1 MGESPF
7 SEVEAHGHLRVSGW
21 AQSVPCTRVGV
32 GRWWFGLCRLGTLEP
47 WADLSH
53 PCSGADAP
61 SPALRGYLQAHFFPD
76 AVLGRDEGARP
87 QRV

>member
-7 SEVEAHGHLRVSGW
+7 SEVEAHGYLRVSGW
-21 AQSVPCTRVGV
+21 AQSVPSTGVGV
-32 GRWWFGLCRLGTLEP
+32 SRLWFGLRCLGALEP

-53 PCSGADAP
+53 LCSGADAP

-76 AVLGRDEGARP
+76 TVLGRDEGACP